1 MNELTFIS
9 IGFDEDGRYVVDK
22 GLLDNF
28 EYKDYIVE
36 GAMSNFV
43 SKEEAIKE
51 INEFISDDNDWF
63 SNDGIEEV
71 NKFKK
76 ELVNFINCMDNGLIL
91 SWAVEY
97 DMNWM
102 IIFGDKEEIIN
113 WFNREIEYDD

>member
-9 IGFDEDGRYVVDK
+9 IGFDEDSRYVVDK

-43 SKEEAIKE
+43 SKEEAINE
-51 INEFISDDNDWF
+51 INEFISGD
-63 SNDGIEEV
+63 NDGIEEEV

-76 ELVNFINCMDNGLIL
+76 ELVNFIDCMDNGLIL

-113 WFNREIEYDD
+113 WFNREVEYDD